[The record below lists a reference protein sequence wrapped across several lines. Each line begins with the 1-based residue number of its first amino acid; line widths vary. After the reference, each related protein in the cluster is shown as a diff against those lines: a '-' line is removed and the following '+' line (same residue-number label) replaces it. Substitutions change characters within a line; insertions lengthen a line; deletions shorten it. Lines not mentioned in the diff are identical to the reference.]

1 MSQRIRNMRNY
12 ARRSLSATAM
22 GKSKAR
28 LDAVEAA
35 GVGSADKSEDRFG
48 LENYQRN
55 VTKIQKQW
63 LSKNPD
69 KRQVKILMDL
79 TFQLRR
85 QWIKNE
91 VKSVKAIL
99 DMYPCLKSTQV
110 VKTLKISIYN
120 DFLMITLLR

>member
-35 GVGSADKSEDRFG
+35 GVGSADKSEDRFD

-99 DMYPCLKSTQV
+99 DMFPCLKSTQV
-110 VKTLKISIYN
+110 VKTLKSSI
-120 DFLMITLLR
+120 